1 MITRLIIILT
11 FIFSLTACDSSYE
24 MMDEEIKDIKKVT
37 APFPSTVTGEVTFTW
52 HIATD
57 PSFET
62 LFIKEYGEMEFIM
75 TSTLYETIGVNEGS
89 SYQLMVEPMKTFEF
103 GNKKESYRIIS
114 GNKL

>member
-1 MITRLIIILT
+1 MITRLIIVLT

-24 MMDEEIKDIKKVT
+24 VMDEEIKNIKKVT

-62 LFIKEYGEMEFIM
+62 VFLKEYGDMGFFM
-75 TSTLYETIGVNEGS
+75 TSALYDKIGINEES
-89 SYQLMVEPMKTFEF
+89 SYQFIVEPMKTQEF

-114 GNKL
+114 GKKL